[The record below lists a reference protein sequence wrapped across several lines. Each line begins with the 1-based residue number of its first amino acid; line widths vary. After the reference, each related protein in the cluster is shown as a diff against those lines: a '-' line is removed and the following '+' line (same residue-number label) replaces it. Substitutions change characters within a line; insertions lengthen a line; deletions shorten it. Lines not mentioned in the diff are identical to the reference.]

1 MDFRLA
7 LFCAIFSGPFYVI
20 YHCLKNKYFLVP
32 CTSKADLKGKTVL
45 ITGASA
51 GIGKET
57 ALDLAKRGARVILAC
72 RNPAKAEEVKEC
84 IMKSSGN
91 KSVLVYKIDTSDLN
105 SVRECAAE
113 VLKKEKRLDI
123 LINNA
128 GIAGNGEKCL
138 TNDGLELTMATN
150 YFGHFLLT
158 NLLIDLLKKSSPS
171 RIINVSSIVH
181 RFCFE
186 IDAEDLNFD
195 KKYDRI
201 SAYARSKICN
211 ILFTKELSRRLVGT
225 GVTANS
231 LHPGIVYTNIWYDCK
246 SFLMTYLNLIAYTL
260 GINERE
266 GAQTT
271 IYAAVSEDLK
281 NITGKYFDNCQEG
294 VRSSLA
300 ENLETAQKLWTV
312 SEKIVQLQTHE
323 MKL

>member
-1 MDFRLA
+1 MILQKPTNVKLMDGSQRTRMSL
-7 LFCAIFSGPFYVI
+7 LRFSGVKRDVTRAPE
-20 YHCLKNKYFLVP
+20 LKE
-32 CTSKADLKGKTVL
+32 TSQELR
-45 ITGASA
+45 S
-51 GIGKET
+51 IGKET

-105 SVRECAAE
+105 S
-113 VLKKEKRLDI
+113 
-123 LINNA
+123 INNA

-186 IDAEDLNFD
+186 IDTEDLNFD

-231 LHPGIVYTNIWYDCK
+231 LHP
-246 SFLMTYLNLIAYTL
+246 

-323 MKL
+323 